1 MHPSAVQSGGRPSGH
16 RLMIV
21 TGAVC
26 MAATAIVL
34 VFPAVRFAYNS
45 PQFHIL
51 VETLAALTAGL
62 TALLYYGRLRLS
74 TTTSG
79 AALVYA
85 LIISALGNLV
95 LSLIPS
101 VMGEAASLSPFSEW
115 GALTSRLL
123 SAAGFAF
130 AAFAST
136 QPRSQR
142 RHLGWWIVGAAVVT
156 IIVIII
162 GIWSVQDSL
171 PRTVA
176 IGSPTRPALLRAHP
190 AVPLLQ
196 FLALTL
202 FAAAAIGFI
211 RRAYATGDVLMRW
224 LAAGALAAAFSRLH
238 YALYPSLYTEWV
250 YTGDFLRLAFHGLL
264 LAGAVGEIRRYWLGL
279 AEGAAVAERRRL
291 ARDLHDGV
299 AQELAFIVAQA
310 RILRQTQ
317 DDDDTVRTI
326 TSAADRALDE
336 SRRAI
341 AALTQDYDEPFDRL
355 LEQAAE
361 EVAERVGL
369 NVQFDIERGVEPPA
383 GSREAL
389 IRIAREAITNAGRHS
404 RSQDVAVRLSAGDR
418 IRLEVS
424 DDGVGFDPSQ
434 TNALRFGLL
443 SMRERAEALDA
454 AFAISSAPGQGTT
467 VEVLL

>member
-1 MHPSAVQSGGRPSGH
+1 MHDKAAQPVGRPTGH

-21 TGAVC
+21 TGAVSLV
-26 MAATAIVL
+26 ATAWVL
-34 VFPAVRFAYNS
+34 AFPAVRFAYNS
-45 PQFHIL
+45 PQFHSV
-51 VETLAALTAGL
+51 VETVAALTAAL

-79 AALVYA
+79 AVLVYA
-85 LIISALGNLV
+85 LIVSALGNLA
-95 LSLIPS
+95 LSLVPS
-101 VMGEAASLSPFSEW
+101 VIGDSAPSPFSEW
-115 GALTSRLL
+115 GALTGRIT
-123 SAAGFAF
+123 AAAAFAF
-130 AAFAST
+130 AAFASAR
-136 QPRSQR
+136 PRSHR
-142 RHLGWWIVGAAVVT
+142 RHLGWWIVAAASVT
-156 IIVIII
+156 VLLIVA
-162 GIWSVQDSL
+162 GVWTAQDSL
-171 PRTVA
+171 PPTVS
-176 IGSPTRPALLRAHP
+176 IGSSTNPALLEAHP

-196 FLALTL
+196 FLALSL

-211 RRAYATGDVLMRW
+211 RRANATGDVLMRW
-224 LAAGALAAAFSRLH
+224 LAAGSLAAAFSRLH

-279 AEGAAVAERRRL
+279 AAGAALAERRRL

-310 RILRQTQ
+310 RVLRHAHG
-317 DDDDTVRTI
+317 DDETVRTI

-341 AALTQDYDEPFDRL
+341 AALTQDDDEPFDRL

-383 GSREAL
+383 ESREGL

-404 RSQDVAVRLSAGDR
+404 RSEHVAVRLSAGER
-418 IRLEVS
+418 IRLEVH
-424 DDGVGFDPSQ
+424 DDGVGFDPS
-434 TNALRFGLL
+434 TINALRFGLL

-454 AFAISSAPGQGTT
+454 AFAINSAPGQGTT